1 MAVSSMAKGSILLPF
16 PNLVP
21 QRFSN
26 TSLNYVVFQSK
37 QQQLV
42 KFHMIRS
49 NSNDTS
55 SSSSTVETTI
65 TSPEDATTQE
75 EEDSI
80 EETEESPSLISALNV
95 ERALRGIPITDV
107 DYYGKLGL
115 SRDCSLNQVNDAY
128 RIKSEE
134 LKNRGLEEEELN
146 KELQLLKESYTILST
161 VEERR
166 LYDWSLSRSEKTD
179 KYVWPFEVDSTKP
192 PQDEPP
198 QQGLDRVQGSR
209 YGFGFESLCWV
220 WGSMFVDGSGFRVRS
235 VYGVR
240 GQNQVQDS
248 SPMLGFRVDVQD
260 QDKEPEDI
268 GPTRAVGY
276 FILGWVI
283 LSTVLSIALNR

>member
-95 ERALRGIPITDV
+95 ERALRGIRNNYSI
-107 DYYGKLGL
+107 
-115 SRDCSLNQVNDAY
+115 
-128 RIKSEE
+128 
-134 LKNRGLEEEELN
+134 
-146 KELQLLKESYTILST
+146 
-161 VEERR
+161 
-166 LYDWSLSRSEKTD
+166 
-179 KYVWPFEVDSTKP
+179 
-192 PQDEPP
+192 
-198 QQGLDRVQGSR
+198 
-209 YGFGFESLCWV
+209 
-220 WGSMFVDGSGFRVRS
+220 
-235 VYGVR
+235 
-240 GQNQVQDS
+240 
-248 SPMLGFRVDVQD
+248 
-260 QDKEPEDI
+260 
-268 GPTRAVGY
+268 Y
-276 FILGWVI
+276 FF
-283 LSTVLSIALNR
+283 NY

>member
-198 QQGLDRVQGSR
+198 QQ
-209 YGFGFESLCWV
+209 
-220 WGSMFVDGSGFRVRS
+220 
-235 VYGVR
+235 
-240 GQNQVQDS
+240 
-248 SPMLGFRVDVQD
+248 
-260 QDKEPEDI
+260 PEDI

>member
-198 QQGLDRVQGSR
+198 QQRTLGQPEQLDIS
-209 YGFGFESLCWV
+209 YWV
-220 WGSMFVDGSGFRVRS
+220 G
-235 VYGVR
+235 
-240 GQNQVQDS
+240 
-248 SPMLGFRVDVQD
+248 
-260 QDKEPEDI
+260 
-268 GPTRAVGY
+268 
-276 FILGWVI
+276 
-283 LSTVLSIALNR
+283 